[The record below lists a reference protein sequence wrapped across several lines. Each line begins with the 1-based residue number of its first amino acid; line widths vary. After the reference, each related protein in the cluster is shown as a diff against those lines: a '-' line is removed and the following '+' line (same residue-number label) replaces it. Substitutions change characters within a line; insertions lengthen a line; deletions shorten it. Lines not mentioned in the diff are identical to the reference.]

1 MRSPFLQMGG
11 DTQFSMLYNNNF
23 DYDCSWPT
31 RFIFH
36 SLRFNDPDKI
46 VLGRAFGYMDAE
58 IGLYPYTMDF
68 ESVQVEPFYHSF
80 SNKQD
85 SVHILWRV
93 YCFKNQNVDSNNFSW
108 LRIVRSHLVPPAAI
122 LDSGSNPCSIWK
134 VSLAYLGIK
143 HSFFLLF
150 LRNIILPFCFV
161 SFCLPFDCPG

>member
-122 LDSGSNPCSIWK
+122 LDSGSSPCSIWK

>member
-134 VSLAYLGIK
+134 VSLAYLSIK

>member
-31 RFIFH
+31 RFTFH
-36 SLRFNDPDKI
+36 SLRFNNPDEI

-80 SNKQD
+80 FLTKR
-85 SVHILWRV
+85 ILFTYYGEFIV
-93 YCFKNQNVDSNNFSW
+93 SKIKMQIPIINFFW
-108 LRIVRSHLVPPAAI
+108 LRIVRFHLVQPAAI
-122 LDSGSNPCSIWK
+122 LASGFNLCSIWK
-134 VSLAYLGIK
+134 V
-143 HSFFLLF
+143 
-150 LRNIILPFCFV
+150 FCIFRHKT
-161 SFCLPFDCPG
+161 

>member
-36 SLRFNDPDKI
+36 FLRFNNPDKI

>member
-31 RFIFH
+31 RFTFH
-36 SLRFNDPDKI
+36 SLRFNNPDKI

-143 HSFFLLF
+143 HSFFYFSLG
-150 LRNIILPFCFV
+150 I
-161 SFCLPFDCPG
+161 

>member
-36 SLRFNDPDKI
+36 FLRFNNPDKI

-143 HSFFLLF
+143 HSFFF
-150 LRNIILPFCFV
+150 TFP
-161 SFCLPFDCPG
+161 